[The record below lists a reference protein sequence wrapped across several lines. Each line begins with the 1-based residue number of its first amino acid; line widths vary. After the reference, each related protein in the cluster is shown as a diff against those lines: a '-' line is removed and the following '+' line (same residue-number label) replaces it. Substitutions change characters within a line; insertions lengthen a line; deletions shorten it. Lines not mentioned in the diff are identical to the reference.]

1 MSELAIHLCIMVV
14 SVFISSVSQVMLKKS
29 AQKKYPSKIREY
41 LNPVVIIAYA
51 LFFGCTLI
59 TMYALRVVP
68 LSTWPVIEASGYIF
82 VAVLSFIFLKE
93 KLSKRQLAGMAIIVA
108 GIIIFSM

>member
-51 LFFGCTLI
+51 LFFGCTFI